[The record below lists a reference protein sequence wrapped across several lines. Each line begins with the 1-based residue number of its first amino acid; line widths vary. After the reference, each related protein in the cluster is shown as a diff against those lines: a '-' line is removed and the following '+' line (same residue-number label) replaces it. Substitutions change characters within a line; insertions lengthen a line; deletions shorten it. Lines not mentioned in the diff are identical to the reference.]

1 MKVWIDGDACPDISD
16 ILDLCHH
23 YRTPVC
29 IVCDDSHEFQNIEE
43 VKVVSTGF
51 QSADMYLLNRIQA
64 GDFVITGDY
73 GVATIALAKQCTT
86 LHPNGIFYTKD
97 NIDQLLLQRHIHGK
111 MRRQKIRTPNPKKRR
126 METRLQFLN
135 QVESVLK
142 EGDCNED
149 RY

>member
-23 YRTPVC
+23 YQTPVC

-51 QSADMYLLNRIQA
+51 QSADMYLLNHIENH
-64 GDFVITGDY
+64 DFVITGDY

-97 NIDQLLLQRHIHGK
+97 NMDQLLFQRHMYSK
-111 MRRQKIRTPNPKKRR
+111 MRRQNKKTPHSKKRSSDV
-126 METRLQFLN
+126 RLQFLN
-135 QVESVLK
+135 QIESVLK
-142 EGDCNED
+142 MS
-149 RY
+149 R